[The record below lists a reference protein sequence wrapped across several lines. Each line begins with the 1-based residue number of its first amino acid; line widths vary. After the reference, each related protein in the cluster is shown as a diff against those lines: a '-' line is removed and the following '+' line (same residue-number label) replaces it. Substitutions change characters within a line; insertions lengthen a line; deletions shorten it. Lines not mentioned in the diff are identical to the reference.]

1 MKKQT
6 LWVAIVLM
14 MGTAMNGCSSDN
26 NDEPEATPT
35 EQPADAPADD
45 EEEEA
50 DDLIYDVDYIQLSKK
65 QRDLVSGNNSFAFR
79 LLQQTRAE
87 GDNAGKNLIL
97 SPLSI
102 TYALGMLN
110 NGAAGETQ
118 QQISQMLG
126 FGDTGLD
133 DINAFC
139 RKMLDEAPRLDP
151 ETKVRIANTIY
162 MNQPYEL
169 LPAFVETARTCYEA
183 EPETR
188 NFHDGRTMDV
198 INQWASDHTKGM
210 IKKVLDENSFNPDA
224 VSYLLN
230 ATYFKGTWTEK
241 FDTADTRDEAFSGYN
256 KSLQQ
261 VPMMHMEDTL
271 RYAED
276 DLCQA
281 LTMTYGRG
289 LYQMTVLLPREGK
302 TLEDV
307 EQGLEARWRGYSY
320 GNEAIVDV
328 KLPRFE
334 ANTDVNLKEV
344 MSKLGMPLAFDMN
357 LAEFPYFC
365 NIPTYIGLMKQVARI
380 KVNEQGSEAAAV
392 TVIAMDGTA
401 APGPEPAL
409 PHYVFHA
416 DRPFLYVISE
426 QSSRAI
432 FFVGQYVGE

>member
-6 LWVAIVLM
+6 LWVAIALM
-14 MGTAMNGCSSDN
+14 MGAAMTGCSSDN
-26 NDEPEATPT
+26 NDEP
-35 EQPADAPADD
+35 QLADD
-45 EEEEA
+45 GLPVANNLADEDDDT
-50 DDLIYDVDYIQLSKK
+50 DDLIYDVDYIQLSMK
-65 QRDLVSGNNSFAFR
+65 QRDLVSGSNQFAFR

-87 GDNAGKNLIL
+87 NDNAGKNLIL

-118 QQISQMLG
+118 QQISQVLG

-139 RKMLDEAPRLDP
+139 RKMLDEAPRLDSL
-151 ETKVRIANTIY
+151 TKVRIANTIY
-162 MNQPYEL
+162 MNQPYVL
-169 LPAFVETARTCYEA
+169 LPAFVEAAHTYYEA

-188 NFHDGRTMDV
+188 DFHDGQTLDV

-210 IKKVLDENSFNPDA
+210 IKEVLNENTFNPDA

-230 ATYFKGTWTEK
+230 ATYFKGTWSQK
-241 FDTADTRDEAFSGYN
+241 FEAADTRDEVFTSYN

-271 RYAED
+271 NYRED

-307 EQGLEARWRGYSY
+307 VRGLEARWTDYSH
-320 GNEAIVDV
+320 GSNAIVDV

-334 ANTDVNLKEV
+334 ANTDVDLKEI
-344 MSKLGMPLAFDMN
+344 MSALGMPRAFDGD

-365 NIPTYIGLMKQVARI
+365 NTPTYIDLMKQVARI
-380 KVNEQGSEAAAV
+380 KVNEAGSEAAAV
-392 TVIAMDGTA
+392 TVIGQFTSAD
-401 APGPEPAL
+401 PGYEPTL

-426 QSSRAI
+426 HFSRAI